1 MSSPLALS
9 RTRSSV
15 ASVGSALSISPH
27 SLHTYVLPLLIL
39 FGIVLSS
46 AAQTEVAHHLTADIG
61 YNQPYFTFYLTH
73 ITFALV
79 FPVHLA
85 LLALVR
91 PTPISSYLDG
101 LRHVIADQLDE
112 PDGTPWRAIAHRWGF
127 KVFWLTLLVSV
138 PALAWFVAMVY
149 SPAMDI
155 TAIYATSSFHAY
167 FFSMLLLKQP
177 LSRTTVGSI
186 ALAFAGVIVLS
197 LAGSEVDDGGGASN
211 RFLGDVVMMG
221 GAVVLGLYE
230 VVYKMALPEGHGG
243 IPAVPVH
250 ATDRRTS
257 STPLLNGSTNRPAS
271 PSPFTDEDPSQLA
284 HPFPHPHKEPHPH
297 VPAALHAN
305 FLTSCIGVATAL
317 FLWIPIVVL
326 DWTGIEPFRWPG
338 SRGESMLGIWAGLE
352 VVAWGG
358 ALYNAGLMVLIGIW
372 GPTTSSVAN
381 LLTIGLVAV
390 IDAVLLGHLPNLQ
403 TLIGVGMICVGFG
416 VLLWEGEG

>member
-1 MSSPLALS
+1 
-9 RTRSSV
+9 
-15 ASVGSALSISPH
+15 
-27 SLHTYVLPLLIL
+27 
-39 FGIVLSS
+39 
-46 AAQTEVAHHLTADIG
+46 
-61 YNQPYFTFYLTH
+61 
-73 ITFALV
+73 
-79 FPVHLA
+79 
-85 LLALVR
+85 
-91 PTPISSYLDG
+91 
-101 LRHVIADQLDE
+101 
-112 PDGTPWRAIAHRWGF
+112 
-127 KVFWLTLLVSV
+127 VFWLTLLVSV

-221 GAVVLGLYE
+221 GTSVYSSMPSAFCTAHVRPSPQTPARIMPRITLRTSGAVVLGLYE

-250 ATDRRTS
+250 ATVGYSALPTYHHQHPSSDSREGSPPLDTDGPASHRQRGVYPANRTPNDSILLSPTLRPQDRRTS

-317 FLWIPIVVL
+317 FLWMPIVVL

-338 SRGESMLGIWAGLE
+338 SRGESTLGIWAGLE

-358 ALYNAGLMVLIGIW
+358 ALYVSAIASRNAKFG
-372 GPTTSSVAN
+372 SSCC
-381 LLTIGLVAV
+381 
-390 IDAVLLGHLPNLQ
+390 DR
-403 TLIGVGMICVGFG
+403 
-416 VLLWEGEG
+416 